1 VTNKSQIRDFASG
14 HLAGPATA
22 GRADS
27 RAADGILQLQDLY

>member
-14 HLAGPATA
+14 HLVGPIA

-27 RAADGILQLQDLY
+27 RAADGILQLQDLD